1 MSIRKNRRFRS
12 AKRHLADLS
21 MTPLIDVALT
31 LLIMFMVATPII
43 HNAIKVTLPRGQAQE
58 SPSTNPD
65 ELIVFIDQNGDFY
78 IDALKI
84 SKSDIIAHI
93 KKIVGN
99 NSEKTVYVKADTS
112 VSYGTVLELVDEI
125 KCIGGIKYVALATQ
139 KPSQTAS
146 SLA

>member
-1 MSIRKNRRFRS
+1 MNIRKNRRLRS
-12 AKRHLADLS
+12 SRKHLADLS

-58 SPSTNPD
+58 SSTNNSH
-65 ELIVFIDQNGDFY
+65 ELIVYIDKNGDFY
-78 IDALKI
+78 IDNNKI
-84 SKSDIIAHI
+84 GRTDIVAHL

-99 NSEKTVYVKADTS
+99 DLEKTVYVKADTH

-125 KCIGGIKYVALATQ
+125 KCIGGMKYVALATQ
-139 KPSQTAS
+139 KPTQTAS
-146 SLA
+146 SVA